1 MKKELIYAAK
11 EFIDSHLSTH
21 YSILQI
27 AREIGINEQDLKKGF
42 KELFGKG
49 MFEYLLS
56 ERLTIARVKI
66 EDTTKPVKEIAYAA
80 GYKSAGNFST
90 AFKKKFGKNPLAWRR
105 DYKKNN
111 RTA

>member
-1 MKKELIYAAK
+1 MKKDLIFAAK

-27 AREIGINEQDLKKGF
+27 AREVGINEQDLKKGF

-56 ERLTIARVKI
+56 ERLAIARIKI
-66 EDTTKPVKEIAYAA
+66 EDTTKPVKEIAYVA

-90 AFKKKFGKNPLAWRR
+90 AFKKKFGKTPLAWRK
-105 DYKKNN
+105 DYKMNN
-111 RTA
+111 RNA